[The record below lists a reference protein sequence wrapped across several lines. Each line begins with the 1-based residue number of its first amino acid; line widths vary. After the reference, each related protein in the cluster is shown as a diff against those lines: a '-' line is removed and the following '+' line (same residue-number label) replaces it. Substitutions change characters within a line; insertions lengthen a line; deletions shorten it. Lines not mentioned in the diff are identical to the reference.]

1 VVTMAMI
8 ETREALD
15 DLDGILAVPGLD
27 AVFVGPSDLGQALGY
42 GPGMDREEPE
52 VVEAISRVVGSAR
65 EKGLGAGIFTGS
77 TEYAERM
84 IEAGFNFVNV
94 SSDAGIMAS
103 AASGVA
109 AALRERLS
117 SP

>member
-1 VVTMAMI
+1 
-8 ETREALD
+8 
-15 DLDGILAVPGLD
+15 
-27 AVFVGPSDLGQALGY
+27 
-42 GPGMDREEPE
+42 
-52 VVEAISRVVGSAR
+52 
-65 EKGLGAGIFTGS
+65 
-77 TEYAERM
+77 M